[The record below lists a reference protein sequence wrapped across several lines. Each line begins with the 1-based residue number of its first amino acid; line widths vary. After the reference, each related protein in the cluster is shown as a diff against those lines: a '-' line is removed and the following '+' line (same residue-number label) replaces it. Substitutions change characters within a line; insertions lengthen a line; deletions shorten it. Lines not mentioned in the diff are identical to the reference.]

1 MDKYWTSSD
10 WSQTMICYLFTN
22 QVTLLTMKGIQT
34 DEDSTTGMFGYGV
47 RSLAKIPLTSPNPIL
62 LSQRTHRENPLQLQ
76 LWLGE
81 ENPILLVCLICQS
94 VAGLEWFKKQQHL
107 VRAPLP
113 SPWVTP
119 AHQIKATESSSQLLI
134 VYKQWNYYKTAQLK
148 EVNKNISK
156 YFKVPFY
163 TWSLLIHKY
172 ISVVT

>member
-10 WSQTMICYLFTN
+10 WSQTMIRYLFTN

-34 DEDSTTGMFGYGV
+34 DEDSTAGMFGYGV
-47 RSLAKIPLTSPNPIL
+47 RSLAKIPLTSSNPIL
-62 LSQRTHRENPLQLQ
+62 LSQRTQRENPLQLQ

-113 SPWVTP
+113 SPWVTH
-119 AHQIKATESSSQLLI
+119 AHQIKATESSSQSLI
-134 VYKQWNYYKTAQLK
+134 VHKQWNYYKQHNLK
-148 EVNKNISK
+148 KLTKTFQSISK
-156 YFKVPFY
+156 CRF
-163 TWSLLIHKY
+163 IHGLY
-172 ISVVT
+172 